1 MFEKG
6 FSFSGYERDTLFLGV
21 DGTRFLEISGVSGLD
36 SLSDGRAGV
45 FADFDND
52 GDHDV
57 FMTSIQGNAH
67 ELYRNNIGQQQPHL
81 RVMLDGGRE
90 YGRDAF
96 GTVVR
101 VRAGSRVLTKLA
113 AGGMGYLSQHDPR
126 LLFGLGAATDVD
138 NVEATW
144 PDGRRERFDG
154 PFSPGTT
161 IVLRAGTG
169 RAETSALTPT
179 QLPDPL
185 SQAEHARLGL
195 TLNVGERIPAVTVE
209 TLDRRALP
217 LRDVPAAGRRT
228 LVNVWATWC
237 GPCRAEM
244 HELEELTPRFRRAG
258 IDLVG
263 LNVDTEPDADLE
275 AFLRQIGAT
284 YRILRGGVPAVEALY
299 RTDELVVPMSFL
311 LDEHGVVLEII
322 TGWSESTRRRLEEL
336 AGGSESGPARK

>member
-21 DGTRFLEISGVSGLD
+21 DGTRFVEISGVSGLD

-67 ELYRNNIGQQQPHL
+67 ELYRNNIGQLQPHL
-81 RVMLDGGRE
+81 RVVLDGGRE

-101 VRAGSRVLTKLA
+101 VRAGSRVLTKIA

-126 LLFGLGAATDVD
+126 LLFGLGASTQVD
-138 NVEATW
+138 SVEVTW
-144 PDGRRERFDG
+144 PDGRLEHFDG
-154 PFSPGTT
+154 PFSRGTT
-161 IVLRAGTG
+161 ILRAGAG
-169 RAETSALTPT
+169 RAETVVVPAT

-185 SQAEHARLGL
+185 SQAEQAQLGL
-195 TLNVGERIPAVTVE
+195 NLKIGERVPAVAVE

-217 LRDVPAAGRRT
+217 LRDLPAAGRLT

-237 GPCRAEM
+237 APCRAEM
-244 HELEELTPRFRRAG
+244 RELEELAPRLRRAG

-263 LNVDTEPDADLE
+263 LNVDTEPTADLDD
-275 AFLRQIGAT
+275 FLRRTGAT

-299 RTDELVVPMSFL
+299 NTDELVVPMSFL
-311 LDEHGVVLEII
+311 LDERGVVLEII
-322 TGWSESTRRRLEEL
+322 TGWSDNTRRRLEAL
-336 AGGSESGPARK
+336 ADGGWARTPRR